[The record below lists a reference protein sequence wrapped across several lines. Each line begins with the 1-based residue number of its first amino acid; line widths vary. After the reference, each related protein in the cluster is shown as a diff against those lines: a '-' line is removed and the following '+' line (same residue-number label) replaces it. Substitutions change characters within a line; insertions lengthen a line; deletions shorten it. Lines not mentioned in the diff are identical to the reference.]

1 MNEIAVIIV
10 TRNKQLIVIA
20 PFFNITGGLSTLS
33 ADPPIKKLI
42 MNEGIIKFTN
52 EGKNNFKN
60 WKNSTYP
67 ACQTIKVVISPKG
80 LKAPPAFAA
89 TTIFTQLILV
99 KFLLPLP
106 TAKTTAHIVK
116 AVVKLSAI
124 GDKKN
129 DIKPVIQNNFL

>member
-1 MNEIAVIIV
+1 
-10 TRNKQLIVIA
+10 
-20 PFFNITGGLSTLS
+20 
-33 ADPPIKKLI
+33 
-42 MNEGIIKFTN
+42 MNEGIIKFTS

-80 LKAPPAFAA
+80 LNAPPAFAA